1 IKFRPATDEHD
12 YNFKMKHAREILT
25 DGNKVKATVRFRGRE
40 ITHKELGIQLL
51 DRLEKDLAEIGAP
64 EYRPRLEGMQI
75 TVVFS
80 PKKEK

>member
-1 IKFRPATDEHD
+1 
-12 YNFKMKHAREILT
+12 MKHAKEILA

-40 ITHKELGIQLL
+40 ITHKELGLQLL
-51 DRLEKDLAEIGAP
+51 DRLEKDLADSGAP

-75 TVVFS
+75 TVIFS